1 MFIPD
6 KTLQTEKSGE
16 DFEFTLRGNT
26 RLSDWNNGMSI
37 RNRMNILYKELKNTL
52 INMKFCIDDPPNK

>member
-37 RNRMNILYKELKNTL
+37 RNQMNILYKELKNTL